1 MPSEILL
8 SSDLA
13 FSTSLVIIMLIPQVA
28 NSITLNPYLHLC
40 GEAAGFF
47 SCRKTG
53 NHCSA

>member
-1 MPSEILL
+1 VPSEILL